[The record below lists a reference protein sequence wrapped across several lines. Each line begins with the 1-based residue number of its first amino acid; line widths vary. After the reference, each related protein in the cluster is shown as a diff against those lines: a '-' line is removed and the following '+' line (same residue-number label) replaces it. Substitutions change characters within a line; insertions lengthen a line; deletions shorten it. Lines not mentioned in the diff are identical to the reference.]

1 MKIGDLVK
9 CPVDLE
15 TGEMFCGVKALGI
28 VTFIYENE
36 PKIEVVYL
44 TGTKNRTGPSSA
56 WFTEE
61 LEVVNEG

>member
-1 MKIGDLVK
+1 MKIGDLVR

-15 TGEMFCGVKALGI
+15 TGEMFCGVKTLGI
-28 VTFIYENE
+28 IIFIYENE

-44 TGTKNRTGPSSA
+44 TGIENSIGPSGA

-61 LEVVNEG
+61 LEIVNEG